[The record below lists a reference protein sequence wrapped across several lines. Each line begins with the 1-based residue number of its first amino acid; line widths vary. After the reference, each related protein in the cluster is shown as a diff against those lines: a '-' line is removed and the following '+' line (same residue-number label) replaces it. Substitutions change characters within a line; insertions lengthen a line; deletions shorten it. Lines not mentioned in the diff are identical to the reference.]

1 MYYWIVYWISNIIE
15 KIYDSTAY
23 IRLYNLKINYTLPN
37 LLEKLIRWLFDV
49 INMAYHGVLYSHYAA
64 SCNQLI
70 VIWKKINRFKE
81 IELAM
86 YKIKRKYIYQ
96 TIIEFKFNFKDWY
109 NKL

>member
-1 MYYWIVYWISNIIE
+1 
-15 KIYDSTAY
+15 
-23 IRLYNLKINYTLPN
+23 
-37 LLEKLIRWLFDV
+37 
-49 INMAYHGVLYSHYAA
+49 MAYHGVLYSHYAA

-96 TIIEFKFNFKDWY
+96 TIIEFKFNFKD
-109 NKL
+109 